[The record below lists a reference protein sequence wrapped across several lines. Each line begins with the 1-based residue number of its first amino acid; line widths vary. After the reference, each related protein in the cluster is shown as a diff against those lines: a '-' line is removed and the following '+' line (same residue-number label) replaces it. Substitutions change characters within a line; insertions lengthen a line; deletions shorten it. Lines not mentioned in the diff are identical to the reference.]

1 MSNITIDEIKNNYI
15 VKLHKANETV
25 ISEIPFSFINNLKHD
40 LCDVESITLTVNK
53 YYISDLYKEKVEY
66 LLYDEFINERM
77 ISLDDKLFVIKN
89 ITENDKTKVKEITAY
104 GKQKKLEKNY
114 ISVADVGFYIMDE
127 DKENDIYSLNKY
139 MYEETGWKFGHVD
152 NSIRYKDENEENP
165 IPRMRW
171 QEDVETD
178 WYDYLNN
185 VLSKQFNCIT
195 VFNNDTNL
203 VDLYHIDG
211 FGDDIKIL
219 LSYDNYLKELERTS
233 NTSDIVTKLKL
244 VGNEDKC
251 IIEDKNPTGLNYIEN
266 YDYFKTT
273 GDMSNELISALDTYD
288 EVVKER
294 TITWRELNNNII
306 QWESQL
312 TLKKNEEYI
321 TIEMYRS
328 KRTMLDYYL
337 SKVNTEADVNGTYAD
352 LANNLSSELEELK
365 VRKEALYLEVQKL
378 EQDIA
383 LAKDSVRQI
392 NILCRK
398 PTATDNDGNLI
409 FNQELLDELKK
420 FIFSD
425 TFSDDSFYDAEEML
439 EVGIKQLEDK
449 SKPTKEWSID
459 VNDFT
464 ERLITPNRGQWN
476 GKLGLGDI
484 VGLYDIEKDTYDYV
498 YFVGY
503 EKNFKDK
510 SLSLTLSNKK
520 GNDNAM
526 KTVKDLIKLG
536 KILDKQYSKN
546 KRLVNNLKYNRLN
559 MDRKDVK

>member
-1 MSNITIDEIKNNYI
+1 MANVTVNEIKNTYT
-15 VKLHKANETV
+15 VKLHKANETP
-25 ISEIPFSFINNLKHD
+25 ISEIPFSFVNNLKHD
-40 LCDVESITLTVNK
+40 LCDIESITLTVNK
-53 YYISDLYKEKVEY
+53 YYISDLYKERVEY

-77 ISLDDKLFVIKN
+77 ISLDGKLFVIKS
-89 ITENDKTKVKEITAY
+89 ISENDKTKVKEITAY

-127 DKENDIYSLNKY
+127 DKENDIYSLNEY

-273 GDMSNELISALDTYD
+273 GDMSDELISALNTYD

>member
-1 MSNITIDEIKNNYI
+1 MANVTVNEIKNTYT
-15 VKLHKANETV
+15 VKLHKANETP
-25 ISEIPFSFINNLKHD
+25 ISEIPFSFVNNLKHD
-40 LCDVESITLTVNK
+40 LCDIESITLTVNK
-53 YYISDLYKEKVEY
+53 YYISDLYKERVEY

-77 ISLDDKLFVIKN
+77 ISLDGKLFVIKS
-89 ITENDKTKVKEITAY
+89 ISENDKTKVKEITAY

-114 ISVADVGFYIMDE
+114 ISVADVGFYIVDE
-127 DKENDIYSLNKY
+127 DKENDIYSLNDY
-139 MYEETGWKFGHVD
+139 MYKETGWRFGYVD
-152 NSIRYKDENEENP
+152 DLVRYKDKEKTT
-165 IPRMRW
+165 PRMRW

-185 VLSKQFNCIT
+185 TLSKQFNCIT
-195 VFNNDTNL
+195 VFNNEEGL

-211 FGDDIKIL
+211 FGDKVKIL

-273 GDMSNELISALDTYD
+273 GDMSEGLISALNIYD

-294 TITWRELNNNII
+294 TITWKELNANVI

-312 TLKKNEEYI
+312 TLKKNQEYM

-337 SKVNTEADVNGTYAD
+337 SKVNTEADATGTYAD
-352 LANNLSSELEELK
+352 LANELSKELEELK
-365 VRKEALYLEVQKL
+365 VTKEALYLEVQKL
-378 EQDIA
+378 EQDIS
-383 LAKDSVRQI
+383 LAKESIRQL

-398 PTATDNDGNLI
+398 PTATDNNGNLI
-409 FNQELLDELKK
+409 FTQELLDELKK

-449 SKPTKEWSID
+449 SKPTREWSID

-464 ERLITPNRGQWN
+464 ERLIAPNKGQWN
-476 GKLGLGDI
+476 GELGLGDI
-484 VGLYDIEKDTYDYV
+484 IGLYDTETDTYEYV
-498 YFVGY
+498 YFIGY
-503 EKNFKDK
+503 DKNFKDK

-546 KRLVNNLKYNRLN
+546 KRLVNDLKYNRLN

>member
-1 MSNITIDEIKNNYI
+1 MSNVTVNEIKNTYT
-15 VKLHKANETV
+15 VKLHKANETP
-25 ISEIPFSFINNLKHD
+25 ISEIPFSFVNNLKHD
-40 LCDVESITLTVNK
+40 LCDIETITLTVNK
-53 YYISDLYKEKVEY
+53 YYISDLHKERVEY

-77 ISLDDKLFVIKN
+77 ISLDGKLFVIKS
-89 ITENDKTKVKEITAY
+89 ISENDKTKVKEITAY

-114 ISVADVGFYIMDE
+114 ISVSDIGFYIIDKDE
-127 DKENDIYSLNKY
+127 GNDIYSLDEY
-139 MYEETGWKFGHVD
+139 MYEQTGWRFGHVD
-152 NSIRYKDENEENP
+152 DLVRYRDKEKT

-185 VLSKQFNCIT
+185 TLSKQFNCIT
-195 VFNNDTNL
+195 VFNNEKGL

-211 FGDDIKIL
+211 FGDKVKIL

-266 YDYFKTT
+266 YDYFKNT
-273 GDMSNELISALDTYD
+273 GDMSNELISALNIYD

-294 TITWRELNNNII
+294 TITWKELNANVI

-312 TLKKNEEYI
+312 TLKKNEEYM

-337 SKVNTEADVNGTYAD
+337 SKVNTEADATGTYAD
-352 LANNLSSELEELK
+352 LANELSKELEQLK
-365 VRKEALYLEVQKL
+365 VTKEALYLEVQKL
-378 EQDIA
+378 EQDIS
-383 LAKDSVRQI
+383 LAKESIRQL

-409 FNQELLDELKK
+409 FTQELLDELKK

-449 SKPTKEWSID
+449 SKPTREWSID

-464 ERLITPNRGQWN
+464 ERLIAPNKGQWN
-476 GKLGLGDI
+476 GELGLGDI
-484 VGLYDIEKDTYDYV
+484 IGLYDTETDTYEYV
-498 YFVGY
+498 YFIGY
-503 EKNFKDK
+503 DKNFKDK

>member
-1 MSNITIDEIKNNYI
+1 MANVTVNEIKNTYT
-15 VKLHKANETV
+15 VKLHKANETP
-25 ISEIPFSFINNLKHD
+25 ISEIPFSFVNNLKHD
-40 LCDVESITLTVNK
+40 LCDIESITLTVNK
-53 YYISDLYKEKVEY
+53 YYISDLYKERVEY

-77 ISLDDKLFVIKN
+77 ISLDGKLFVIKS
-89 ITENDKTKVKEITAY
+89 ISENDKTKVKEITAY

-114 ISVADVGFYIMDE
+114 ISVADVGFYIVDE
-127 DKENDIYSLNKY
+127 DKENDIYSLNDY
-139 MYEETGWKFGHVD
+139 MYKETGWRFGYVD
-152 NSIRYKDENEENP
+152 DLVRYKDKEKTT
-165 IPRMRW
+165 PRMRW

-185 VLSKQFNCIT
+185 TLSKQFNCIT
-195 VFNNDTNL
+195 VFNNEKGL

-211 FGDDIKIL
+211 FGDKVKIL

-266 YDYFKTT
+266 YDYFKIT
-273 GDMSNELISALDTYD
+273 GDMSEGLISALNIYD

-294 TITWRELNNNII
+294 TITWKELNANVI

-312 TLKKNEEYI
+312 TLKKNQEYM

-337 SKVNTEADVNGTYAD
+337 SKVNTEADATGTYAD
-352 LANNLSSELEELK
+352 LANELSKELEELK
-365 VRKEALYLEVQKL
+365 VTKEALYLEVQKL
-378 EQDIA
+378 EQDIS
-383 LAKDSVRQI
+383 LAKESIRQL

-398 PTATDNDGNLI
+398 PTATDNNGNLI
-409 FNQELLDELKK
+409 FTQELLDELKK

-449 SKPTKEWSID
+449 SKPTREWSID

-464 ERLITPNRGQWN
+464 ERLIAPNKGQWN
-476 GKLGLGDI
+476 GELGLGDI
-484 VGLYDIEKDTYDYV
+484 IGLYDTETDTYEYV
-498 YFVGY
+498 YFIGY
-503 EKNFKDK
+503 DKNFKDK

-546 KRLVNNLKYNRLN
+546 KRLVNDLKYNRLN

>member
-127 DKENDIYSLNKY
+127 DEENDIYSLNEY

-273 GDMSNELISALDTYD
+273 GDMSDKLISALNTYD

-398 PTATDNDGNLI
+398 PTATDNNGNLI

>member
-1 MSNITIDEIKNNYI
+1 MANVTVNEIKNTYT
-15 VKLHKANETV
+15 VKLHKANETP
-25 ISEIPFSFINNLKHD
+25 ISEIPFSFVNNLKHD
-40 LCDVESITLTVNK
+40 LCDIESITLTVNK
-53 YYISDLYKEKVEY
+53 YYISDLYKERVEY

-77 ISLDDKLFVIKN
+77 ISLDGKLFVIKS
-89 ITENDKTKVKEITAY
+89 ISENDKTKVKEITAY

-114 ISVADVGFYIMDE
+114 ISVADVGFYIVDE
-127 DKENDIYSLNKY
+127 DKENDIYSLNDY
-139 MYEETGWKFGHVD
+139 MYEETGWRFGYVD
-152 NSIRYKDENEENP
+152 DLVRYKDKEKTT
-165 IPRMRW
+165 PRMRW

-185 VLSKQFNCIT
+185 TLSKQFNCIT
-195 VFNNDTNL
+195 VFNNEEGL

-211 FGDDIKIL
+211 FGDKVKIL

-266 YDYFKTT
+266 YDYFKIT
-273 GDMSNELISALDTYD
+273 GDMSEGLISALNIYD

-294 TITWRELNNNII
+294 TITWKELNANVI

-312 TLKKNEEYI
+312 TLKKNQEYM

-337 SKVNTEADVNGTYAD
+337 SKVNTEADATGTYAD
-352 LANNLSSELEELK
+352 LANELSKELEELK
-365 VRKEALYLEVQKL
+365 VTKEALYLEVQKL
-378 EQDIA
+378 EQDIS
-383 LAKDSVRQI
+383 LAKESIRQL

-398 PTATDNDGNLI
+398 PTATDNNGNLI
-409 FNQELLDELKK
+409 FTQELLDELKK

-449 SKPTKEWSID
+449 SKPTREWSID

-464 ERLITPNRGQWN
+464 ERLIAPNKGQWN
-476 GKLGLGDI
+476 GELGLGDI
-484 VGLYDIEKDTYDYV
+484 IGLYDTETDTYEYV
-498 YFVGY
+498 YFIGY
-503 EKNFKDK
+503 DKNFKDK

-546 KRLVNNLKYNRLN
+546 KRLVNDLKYNRLN

>member
-1 MSNITIDEIKNNYI
+1 MANVTVNEIKNTYT
-15 VKLHKANETV
+15 VKLHKANETP
-25 ISEIPFSFINNLKHD
+25 ISEIPFSFVNNLKHD
-40 LCDVESITLTVNK
+40 LCDIESITLTVNK
-53 YYISDLYKEKVEY
+53 YYISDLYKERVEY

-77 ISLDDKLFVIKN
+77 ISLDGKLFVIKS
-89 ITENDKTKVKEITAY
+89 ISENDKTKVKEITAY

-114 ISVADVGFYIMDE
+114 ISVADVGFYIVDE
-127 DKENDIYSLNKY
+127 DKENDIYSLNDY
-139 MYEETGWKFGHVD
+139 MYKETGWRFGYVD
-152 NSIRYKDENEENP
+152 DLVRYKDKEKTT
-165 IPRMRW
+165 PRMRW

-185 VLSKQFNCIT
+185 TLSKQFNCIT
-195 VFNNDTNL
+195 VFNNEEGL

-211 FGDDIKIL
+211 FGDKVKIL

-266 YDYFKTT
+266 YDYFKIT
-273 GDMSNELISALDTYD
+273 GDMSEGLISALNIYD

-294 TITWRELNNNII
+294 TITWKELNANVI

-312 TLKKNEEYI
+312 TLKKNQEYM

-337 SKVNTEADVNGTYAD
+337 SKVNTEADATGTYAD
-352 LANNLSSELEELK
+352 LANELSKELEQLK
-365 VRKEALYLEVQKL
+365 VTKEALYLEVQKL
-378 EQDIA
+378 EQDIS
-383 LAKDSVRQI
+383 LAKESIRQL

-398 PTATDNDGNLI
+398 PTATDNNGNLI
-409 FNQELLDELKK
+409 FTQELLDELKK

-449 SKPTKEWSID
+449 SKPTREWSID

-464 ERLITPNRGQWN
+464 ERLIAPNKGQWN
-476 GKLGLGDI
+476 GELGLGDI
-484 VGLYDIEKDTYDYV
+484 IGLYDTETDTYEYV
-498 YFVGY
+498 YFIGY
-503 EKNFKDK
+503 DKNFKDK

-546 KRLVNNLKYNRLN
+546 KRLVNDLKYNRLN

>member
-1 MSNITIDEIKNNYI
+1 MANVTVNEIKNTYT
-15 VKLHKANETV
+15 VKLHKANETP
-25 ISEIPFSFINNLKHD
+25 ISEIPFSFVNNLKHD
-40 LCDVESITLTVNK
+40 LCDIESITLTVNK
-53 YYISDLYKEKVEY
+53 YYISDLYKERVEY

-77 ISLDDKLFVIKN
+77 ISLDGKLFVIKN

-127 DKENDIYSLNKY
+127 DKENDIYSLNEY

-273 GDMSNELISALDTYD
+273 GDMSDKLISALNTYD

-398 PTATDNDGNLI
+398 PTATDNNGNLI